1 MWKKKKTIKVVSY
14 IALIVIALFSI
25 IPFYYVISI
34 ALKNPLD
41 AFSTNFKVFFTPT
54 LDNLKELWIND
65 NFGVYF
71 KNSIIVTVAC
81 VVISVPL
88 ATLAA
93 YGLIRHDSK
102 FSNRLL
108 NSMLALRMFPAMLL
122 VIPYFLLATKLKM
135 TDTYIVLIL
144 IIVASNQPFAIWLMR
159 GFIIG
164 IPKELDDAAK
174 VDGCN
179 MFQVVTKIIL
189 PLCMPGIG
197 TASIFTVLLSYNE
210 YLFAQVLTGKNT
222 MTLPVAI
229 GKYAG
234 EELVYWC
241 QNAAGVVSIILPICI
256 VMIFLQ
262 KYLVKGLTNGAV
274 KG

>member
-108 NSMLALRMFPAMLL
+108 NSMLALRMFPAMLPSVRL
-122 VIPYFLLATKLKM
+122 RCRPIRSSSPYRFPAP
-135 TDTYIVLIL
+135 
-144 IIVASNQPFAIWLMR
+144 SR
-159 GFIIG
+159 
-164 IPKELDDAAK
+164 
-174 VDGCN
+174 
-179 MFQVVTKIIL
+179 
-189 PLCMPGIG
+189 
-197 TASIFTVLLSYNE
+197 
-210 YLFAQVLTGKNT
+210 AQK
-222 MTLPVAI
+222 
-229 GKYAG
+229 
-234 EELVYWC
+234 
-241 QNAAGVVSIILPICI
+241 
-256 VMIFLQ
+256 
-262 KYLVKGLTNGAV
+262 
-274 KG
+274 

>member
-1 MWKKKKTIKVVSY
+1 MKGKKLRVTLSY
-14 IALIVIALFSI
+14 IALILIALISV
-25 IPFYYVISI
+25 IPFWYVISI

-41 AFSTNFKVFFTPT
+41 AFSTDFKFFFKPTLENFKQIWVH
-54 LDNLKELWIND
+54 D
-65 NFGVYF
+65 NFGFYF
-71 KNSIIVTVAC
+71 KNSIIVTAIC
-81 VVISVPL
+81 VLISVPM
-88 ATLAA
+88 ATFGA

-102 FSNRLL
+102 FSNRIL
-108 NSMLALRMFPAMLL
+108 NSMLGLRMFPAMLL
-122 VIPYFLLATKLKM
+122 VIPYFMLATTLKL
-135 TDTYIVLIL
+135 TDTYTVLIL

-159 GFIIG
+159 GFLLG
-164 IPKELDDAAK
+164 IPRDLDEAAR

-179 MFQVVTKIIL
+179 LLTTVTKVVL

-197 TASIFTVLLSYNE
+197 TASIFTCLLSYNE
-210 YLFAQVLTGKNT
+210 YLFALVLSGKRT
-222 MTLPVAI
+222 MTLPVAV

-241 QNAAGVVSIILPICI
+241 QNAAAVVSIILPICI

-262 KYLVKGLTNGAV
+262 KWLVKGLTAGAV

>member
-1 MWKKKKTIKVVSY
+1 MKKKKSTVVLSY
-14 IALIVIALFSI
+14 IALIIISLFSV

-34 ALKNPLD
+34 SLKNPLD
-41 AFSTNFKVFFTPT
+41 AFSTNFKFFFTPT
-54 LDNLKELWIND
+54 FDNFRQLWVND
-65 NFGVYF
+65 NFGFYF
-71 KNSIIVTVAC
+71 KNSFIITAAC
-81 VVISVPL
+81 VLISVPM
-88 ATLAA
+88 ATFAA
-93 YGLIRHDSK
+93 YGLIRHESR
-102 FSNRLL
+102 FSNRIL

-122 VIPYFLLATKLKM
+122 VIPYFMLATTLKL
-135 TDTYIVLIL
+135 TDTYIILIL

-159 GFIIG
+159 GFLLG
-164 IPKELDDAAK
+164 IPRELDEAAR

-179 MFQVVTKIIL
+179 MFTTVTKVVL

-197 TASIFTVLLSYNE
+197 TASIFTCLLSYNE
-210 YLFAQVLTGKNT
+210 YLFALVLSGKTT

-241 QNAAGVVSIILPICI
+241 QNAAGVVSIIFPICI

-262 KYLVKGLTNGAV
+262 KWLVKGLTAGAV